1 VAVARHPRIEHACLV
16 FTLAFLAVGATL
28 AGRNKGADARAR
40 RPAAVETL
48 YLCAF
53 AFLAGFVDS
62 VVGGGGLIQLPA
74 LFLCLPP
81 ALAGSIAAVFGT
93 NKMSSI
99 CGTCLAVV
107 QYARRVPMRWHLILP
122 AAGAAFV
129 FSFLGA
135 RVVTLLKPELLR
147 PLVFGLLVTV
157 AAYTFSSRNLGD
169 RHAPRFDAPRERLL
183 GIGLGVGIGFYDGF
197 FGPGTG
203 SFLIFAFVSG
213 FGFDFLTAS
222 ANAKV
227 INFAT
232 NLAAVGYFA
241 ATGHVLWRYAL
252 PMAACNMLG
261 SLAGTHLAIL
271 RGNRFVRG
279 LFRVVIVALILRLGW
294 DLFRRSG

>member
-1 VAVARHPRIEHACLV
+1 M
-16 FTLAFLAVGATL
+16 
-28 AGRNKGADARAR
+28 
-40 RPAAVETL
+40 ETL

-81 ALAGSIAAVFGT
+81 TLAGSIPAVLGT

-99 CGTCLAVV
+99 CGTAMAVV
-107 QYARRVPMRWHLILP
+107 QYARRIPIHWPSMLP

-135 RVVTLLKPELLR
+135 LGVTLLKPELLR
-147 PLVFGLLVTV
+147 PLVFGLLVAV
-157 AAYTFSSRNLGD
+157 ALFTFANRNLGE
-169 RHAPRFDAPRERLL
+169 RHAPRLGAHRERLL

-203 SFLIFAFVSG
+203 SFLIFAFVG
-213 FGFDFLTAS
+213 WFGFDFLTAS
-222 ANAKV
+222 ASAKV

-241 ATGHVLWRYAL
+241 VTGHVLWRYAL
-252 PMAACNMLG
+252 PMAVCNVLG
-261 SLAGTHLAIL
+261 SLLGTRLAIL
-271 RGNRFVRG
+271 RGNRFIRA
-279 LFRVVIVALILRLGW
+279 LFLVVVTALIFRMGW
-294 DLFRRSG
+294 DLLRGAG